1 VSDDR
6 DGPRDPDDS
15 DRAREPRADDT
26 GTPDADDDA
35 VSTAD
40 ARSESADDASTA
52 AETGTETGTET
63 EAETETTEAPTA
75 GVRAGEGA
83 APDAGPGGSLTTE
96 ERVAA
101 GVVGAAAVALVGLVA
116 TGLLDLRYLFYLLS
130 LAGTYV
136 LLSMG
141 LNVQWGYTGLINFS
155 VAAFFGVGAYGV
167 ALATS
172 SASPVSGD
180 LSPATGLV
188 AGLVCAG
195 VLAVLVG
202 VPTLSL
208 DDDYLA
214 IATLGLAEV
223 VRLVLLTETQW
234 TNGSTGLYGIPRLY
248 ADWPVLGEFS
258 RGVAEPA
265 TNFAVVLVAVAA
277 VWLLLRRVHLSP
289 WGRVQ
294 RLVRTDEEL
303 AAALGKNTYRLRLQ
317 SFVIGSLVMALAGA
331 LYASAIVFVDPSLLS
346 PVQTF
351 YVWIAVI
358 IGGTGSDRGAML
370 GGALVIA
377 IVEGTREVGTLAGVS
392 AGPLRLFLIGA
403 LILLV
408 IRLRPQ
414 GVLPP
419 RRELVWPGTEDEP

>member
-1 VSDDR
+1 MSDDR
-6 DGPRDPDDS
+6 DGPRDADDRDGPRDADDP
-15 DRAREPRADDT
+15 DRAREPGADDT
-26 GTPDADDDA
+26 GTADAGDDA
-35 VSTAD
+35 APTAD
-40 ARSESADDASTA
+40 ASESTDDASTTTET
-52 AETGTETGTET
+52 AET
-63 EAETETTEAPTA
+63 PTA
-75 GVRAGEGA
+75 GVRAGEGV

-195 VLAVLVG
+195 VLAVFVG

-234 TNGSTGLYGIPRLY
+234 TNGSNGLYGIPRLY
-248 ADWPVLGEFS
+248 ADWPILGEFS

-265 TNFAVVLVAVAA
+265 ANFAVVLVAVAA

-289 WGRVQ
+289 WGRAQ
-294 RLVRTDEEL
+294 RLVRTDEDL

-317 SFVIGSLVMALAGA
+317 SFVVGSLVMALAGA

-358 IGGTGSDRGAML
+358 IGGTGSDRGAVF

-377 IVEGTREVGTLAGVS
+377 IVEGTREIGTVAGVS

-403 LILLV
+403 LILAV

-419 RRELVWPGTEDEP
+419 RRELIWPGTEDEP

>member
-6 DGPRDPDDS
+6 DDPGRDGADGTGEPGRDGGDGTSAPR
-15 DRAREPRADDT
+15 T
-26 GTPDADDDA
+26 GDDA
-35 VSTAD
+35 SPAGDGRDGTA
-40 ARSESADDASTA
+40 AESADEAVPA
-52 AETGTETGTET
+52 AGTRAG
-63 EAETETTEAPTA
+63 ATEAPA
-75 GVRAGEGA
+75 VR
-83 APDAGPGGSLTTE
+83 PVWSLTLE
-96 ERVAA
+96 ERIAVRVVGVAA
-101 GVVGAAAVALVGLVA
+101 IALVGVTVA
-116 TGLLDLRYLFYLLS
+116 GVLDLEYLLYLLS
-130 LAGTYV
+130 LSGTYV

-180 LSPATGLV
+180 LSPGTGLV
-188 AGLVCAG
+188 AGLVFAG
-195 VLAVLVG
+195 LLAVLIG
-202 VPTLSL
+202 VPALSL

-248 ADWPVLGEFS
+248 ANWPVLGEVS
-258 RGVAEPA
+258 GGVAASA
-265 TNFAVVLVAVAA
+265 TNLAVVLVAIGV
-277 VWLLLRRVHLSP
+277 VWLLLRRVHRSP

-294 RLVRTDEEL
+294 RLVRTDEDL

-377 IVEGTREVGTLAGVS
+377 IVEGTRELGTVVDIS
-392 AGPLRLFLIGA
+392 TGPLRLFLIGT

-419 RRELVWPGTEDEP
+419 RRELIWPGTEEDR